1 MFNLNNIPIPE
12 SPALTAAPET
22 NKNFPT
28 VGLKNIL
35 QNSDL
40 LDLLL
45 KPISNTDEQKE
56 KETKSTIAESEIE
69 PSFTSDLCSLNFDD
83 LLPQNKP
90 VQSDHDYLDYNSSK
104 VNDLFSDSPSKN
116 YESAY
121 LGQKLWSNDEIFQGE
136 KFGVE
141 YLGIEEFLNENL
153 NETDIQFLDGLQST
167 ETPEKQ
173 KAQNEIKIPAKNQI
187 PKFPILDSFDLQ
199 GSTVKM
205 KDDLKVVKNLPEI
218 KPSISNLISKLNE
231 DEHELSDNE
240 DSLPNKRF
248 FEDRLT
254 LQPTLKKSKKQFVP
268 NEMKDEKYWARRKKN
283 NVAAKRSRDT
293 RRFKENQIIIAAT
306 YLEHENERLNKQ
318 LEEYKQLASD
328 LQMRLSRY
336 EPVEKI

>member
-1 MFNLNNIPIPE
+1 MFNLNNIPIPV
-12 SPALTAAPET
+12 SPAVSATPEP

-45 KPISNTDEQKE
+45 KPMSNSDDQKE
-56 KETKSTIAESEIE
+56 KEAPIPADIES
-69 PSFTSDLCSLNFDD
+69 SFTSDLCSLNFDD
-83 LLPQNKP
+83 FLPQNKP
-90 VQSDHDYLDYNSSK
+90 VQSDHDYLDYNAAK
-104 VNDLFSDSPSKN
+104 VNDLLTDGPSKN
-116 YESAY
+116 YESAF

-153 NETDIQFLDGLQST
+153 NETDMQFLDGLQST
-167 ETPEKQ
+167 ETPEKPQ
-173 KAQNEIKIPAKNQI
+173 AQNEIKIP
-187 PKFPILDSFDLQ
+187 PKTQMSKLPIMDSYELQ
-199 GSTVKM
+199 TATVKM

-218 KPSISNLISKLNE
+218 QPSISSLISKLNE
-231 DEHELSDNE
+231 DDDMSDQE
-240 DSLPNKRF
+240 ELPNKRF
-248 FEDRLT
+248 FEERLT

-293 RRFKENQIIIAAT
+293 RRFKENQIVIAAT
-306 YLEHENERLNKQ
+306 YLEHENETLRKQ
-318 LEEYKQLASD
+318 LEEYKKMTTQL
-328 LQMRLSRY
+328 QTRLSRY
-336 EPVEKI
+336 EPVDKI